1 MGAIFPT
8 AFAPFMSLCHVSGNS
23 HNISN
28 FIIILFVIVA
38 CDQRSLT
45 LLLQLAEASDDSFFS
60 TKVFLKP
67 YTFFKILYYCTLNRL
82 QYGIN
87 ITFMPWEIKIFMQH
101 AFIAVVWNHT

>member
-60 TKVFLKP
+60 NKVFLKHTHFLRY
-67 YTFFKILYYCTLNRL
+67 YT
-82 QYGIN
+82 
-87 ITFMPWEIKIFMQH
+87 
-101 AFIAVVWNHT
+101 IALLIDYSMA